1 MVDCLAEN
9 LVDQTVEM
17 KVVLKVDE
25 LAVDSDVMLGLRLV
39 EK

>member
-9 LVDQTVEM
+9 LVDKTVEM